1 MEAKRAIEILKQLK
15 SEAETRGM
23 ELRPSG
29 EFSSWKGRVRSVLI
43 KSLGKDHHLMADFE
57 NVRYSLMAYASGTP
71 QSSFDAAF
79 MRGIRQACGIIDAAI
94 FELEESGTSDDA
106 VDETAFD
113 PDLWA
118 HVQSH
123 IQNEEWQ
130 KVASQTAIFVEDRVR
145 RWCGEPR
152 GNNGQVLVGKGLF
165 AAVLANDGQYRLGKE
180 PGEWE
185 GWRALGMGFAQ
196 ALSNVDRHN
205 IQKRDDAKRYAFGV
219 LGIGSLILT
228 QLRHQH
234 GEDLYA
240 D

>member
-1 MEAKRAIEILKQLK
+1 MQAKRAIEVLTGLKE
-15 SEAETRGM
+15 EADRRGI

-29 EFSSWKGRVRSVLI
+29 EFASWKGRVRSTLI
-43 KSLGKDHHLMADFE
+43 RTLGKDHHLLTDFE
-57 NVRYSLMAYASGTP
+57 NVRYSLMAFTTGTPDSSFERAFLGGLRKASGV
-71 QSSFDAAF
+71 
-79 MRGIRQACGIIDAAI
+79 IEAAI
-94 FELEESGTSDDA
+94 FELQDAGTSDDA
-106 VDETAFD
+106 VDETVFD

-118 HVQSH
+118 HVQTH
-123 IQNEEWQ
+123 VQNEEWQ

-145 RWCGEPR
+145 QWCGGPR
-152 GNNGQVLVGKGLF
+152 GNNGQALVGKGLF
-165 AAVLANDGQYRLGKE
+165 AAALANDAQYRLGKE

-228 QLRHQH
+228 QLRYQH
-234 GEDLYA
+234 GEGLHVS
-240 D
+240 